1 MEERSPSPV
10 VKTISIRESTM
21 KPTFVR
27 ALAVAGAIAL
37 AFAIGHSPPA
47 ATAVPAAAPDCQAQ
61 PPQPAPPAP
70 TPLARGHLV
79 PV

>member
-1 MEERSPSPV
+1 
-10 VKTISIRESTM
+10 M

-37 AFAIGHSPPA
+37 AFAIGHSPPP

-61 PPQPAPPAP
+61 PTQPTQPTPPAL
-70 TPLARGHLV
+70 TPLAHGHLV

>member
-37 AFAIGHSPPA
+37 AFAIGHSPDRKS
-47 ATAVPAAAPDCQAQ
+47 V
-61 PPQPAPPAP
+61 
-70 TPLARGHLV
+70 V
-79 PV
+79 

>member
-1 MEERSPSPV
+1 
-10 VKTISIRESTM
+10 M
-21 KPTFVR
+21 KPTLVR

-37 AFAIGHSPPA
+37 AFAIGHSPQPA
-47 ATAVPAAAPDCQAQ
+47 GATAAAAPDCQG
-61 PPQPAPPAP
+61 QPAPPVLSGL